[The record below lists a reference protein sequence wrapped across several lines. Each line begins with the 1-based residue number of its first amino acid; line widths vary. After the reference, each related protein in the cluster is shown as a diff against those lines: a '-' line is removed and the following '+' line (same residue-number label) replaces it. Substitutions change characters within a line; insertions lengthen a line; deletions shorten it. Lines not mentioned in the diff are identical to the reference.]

1 MSASTARRTLRSFV
15 IAAGILATLA
25 FVVVGLSFRL
35 QTYGDGSIFSYAVAT
50 REVWAFH
57 WHNIAT
63 RAATWALAMAP
74 GEATVALTGAPAA
87 GVFVYG
93 LFFFAA
99 PAVGLAATFAL
110 DRAPGRPYFVFACA
124 ANALLAPLVF
134 GFTTEMWIAHAL
146 FWPAFAGAMTAP
158 SSLVPS
164 LVLAPLVAA
173 LALAHEGGLVLGFG
187 IVVATGLHGLRDARF
202 LRALVCY
209 GLALAAWFAINYA
222 LQPDSYF
229 GEVRLRAASEFFEA
243 RIFASPLMLLIAAA
257 LAAYA
262 ALCALLS
269 AVAPRRAALVATA
282 LVAGALVLWWALF
295 DTALHAD
302 NRYYLRT
309 ILLLGT
315 CGFAAVVGL
324 TQLAGED
331 TFVARLAPL
340 KRVLNLVAG
349 ERFVRAAIGAVVLV
363 LCIHV
368 VETAKFVRG
377 FAAYRDAI
385 RALALGDAADPQLGA
400 PFLVSSKRIGDDLN
414 RLSWFSTTP
423 YLSALVADFRPKR
436 LVVDPAGNYFWLS
449 CATARE
455 AAQAP
460 RAAPAQTREMIR
472 VYSCLH
478 RD

>member
-1 MSASTARRTLRSFV
+1 MSAAAARSALRNLV
-15 IAAGILATLA
+15 VAAGVLATAL

-74 GEATVALTGAPAA
+74 GEATVELTGAPAA

-93 LFFFAA
+93 LLFFGA

-110 DRAPGRPYFVFACA
+110 DRAPGRPYFLFACA

-146 FWPAFAGAMTAP
+146 FWPAFACAMTAP
-158 SSLVPS
+158 VSLGSSL
-164 LVLAPLVAA
+164 LLAALAAA

-187 IVVATGLHGLRDARF
+187 IVVATGLRGLRDARF
-202 LRALVCY
+202 LRALACY
-209 GLALAAWFAINYA
+209 GLALAAWFAINHV

-269 AVAPRRAALVATA
+269 GAASRRAALAATA

-295 DTALHAD
+295 DSALHAD

-315 CGFAAVVGL
+315 CGFASIVGL
-324 TQLAGED
+324 MQLARED
-331 TFVARLAPL
+331 TIVARLRPL
-340 KRVLNLVAG
+340 KRALDLFASETFTRG
-349 ERFVRAAIGAVVLV
+349 ALGAVVLV

-368 VETAKFVRG
+368 VETTKFVRG
-377 FAAYRDAI
+377 FAGYRDAI
-385 RALALGDAADPQLGA
+385 RALAIGEAADPRLGA

-455 AAQAP
+455 AAEAP